1 MAGKGSK
8 TNKRVNEK
16 TSDEQK
22 PRGKSNPESYSSQ
35 DLKAPDGSDPVSSTN
50 DQAETRPGALAKKF
64 ITAMRK
70 MRRLGM
76 TIEEIARFFELS
88 TATVWKHVHDVVV
101 EAKQTL
107 RESST
112 ISSQPNGVAEA
123 IEPPRIP
130 RLASEIVTTTSD
142 RPEIVEANEGS
153 GNVDQSEIITYHRA
167 PMHTNNGSSFN
178 SIISHESAFTL
189 AGQMALDKYTDVNLW
204 IKERMVSRLDN
215 ERYVRAWID
224 DGTMS
229 DEEFLENLKGIMLD
243 GRAYR
248 ERETRWDREFREK
261 NMREEEERRNKP

>member
-1 MAGKGSK
+1 VSKRASK
-8 TNKRVNEK
+8 TNKRVNEN
-16 TSDEQK
+16 TLDEHK
-22 PRGKSNPESYSSQ
+22 SRGKSSPESYSSQ
-35 DLKAPDGSDPVSSTN
+35 GLKAPDGSDPISSTN

-64 ITAMRK
+64 IAAMRK
-70 MRRLGM
+70 MRRVGM
-76 TIEEIARFFELS
+76 TFEEIARFFELS

-101 EAKQTL
+101 EARHTL
-107 RESST
+107 AEPST
-112 ISSQPNGVAEA
+112 APSQPNGMAQAVEL
-123 IEPPRIP
+123 PSIP
-130 RLASEIVTTTSD
+130 RLASEVVTTTSD

-153 GNVDQSEIITYHRA
+153 GNIDQSEIITYHRA
-167 PMHTNNGSSFN
+167 LSNPNNGSSFN

-204 IKERMVSRLDN
+204 IKERMVCRLDN

-248 ERETRWDREFREK
+248 EREARWDHEFREK
-261 NMREEEERRNKP
+261 NMREEEERKNKP